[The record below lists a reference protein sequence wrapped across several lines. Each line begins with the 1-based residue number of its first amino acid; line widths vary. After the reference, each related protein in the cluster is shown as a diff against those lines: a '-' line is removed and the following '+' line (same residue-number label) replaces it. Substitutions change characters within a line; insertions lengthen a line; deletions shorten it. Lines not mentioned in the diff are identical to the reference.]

1 MRFDPDRG
9 IVVEGIVAR
18 NLPEHPVGPRPAR
31 AMPSVAFNDLA
42 GNTALTMFLGEF
54 QPGGTKCGHRHFDE
68 TLMLFLTG
76 SGHTELS
83 QSGDEPVCTDW
94 SAGDV
99 VAIPCNAW
107 HKHFNASQTE
117 GARVLSF
124 KSGTAFTS
132 LVGPEAKAQ
141 LAEVR
146 LRDRFDDEPD
156 VFTRRDVASDGTVR
170 AATVGTSVEALPPA
184 DPNLGSGVS
193 LQTYELGGHRALG
206 VALLGIAAGG
216 RTSPHRPYAEEALY
230 ILAGHGR
237 TDLWSDDGQRTSVA
251 WAQGD
256 LISSPLGIWR
266 MHLAE
271 SADVRLLRVRVDVI
285 GRVLATGGAPLDAPL
300 PDRWPD
306 VAEPPDGLGDPST
319 WILR

>member
-31 AMPSVAFNDLA
+31 SMPSVAFNDLA
-42 GNTALTMFLGEF
+42 GNTSLTMFLGEF

-76 SGHTELS
+76 SGHTEMS
-83 QSGDEPVCTDW
+83 QSGEQPMRTGW

-117 GARVLSF
+117 RARVLSF
-124 KSGTAFTS
+124 KSGTAFTN
-132 LVGPEAKAQ
+132 LIGPDAKAQ
-141 LAEVR
+141 LADVR

-156 VFTRRDVASDGTVR
+156 VFTRRDVAPDGTVR
-170 AATVGTSVEALPPA
+170 AAMVPTAVEELPPP
-184 DPNLGSGVS
+184 DPALGSGVG
-193 LQTYELGGHRALG
+193 LRNYELGGHRALG
-206 VALLGIAAGG
+206 VALLALAASG
-216 RTSPHRPYAEEALY
+216 RTHPHRPYAEEALY
-230 ILAGHGR
+230 VLAGRGR
-237 TDLWSDDGQRTSVA
+237 TDLWSDDGRRACVA
-251 WAQGD
+251 WSDGD
-256 LISSPLGIWR
+256 LISPPLGVWR
-266 MHLAE
+266 THTAE
-271 SADVRLLRVRVDVI
+271 SGGARLLRVRAGVL
-285 GRVLATGGAPLDAPL
+285 GRVLGTGSAGLEAPM

-306 VAEPPDGLGDPST
+306 PAEPSNELGDPET
-319 WILR
+319 WVLR